1 MLKQPMGFFFFKT
14 TATVIQLL
22 LTVIYL
28 QKLPNVS
35 IPRIG
40 TPSAFQAAGFELDK
54 KGQG

>member
-1 MLKQPMGFFFFKT
+1 MLKQPMGFFFST
-14 TATVIQLL
+14 TATGIQLL
-22 LTVIYL
+22 LPVIYL

-54 KGQG
+54 KGQR